1 MSRKKEKKRSFIS
14 ELREEGKVDSR
25 FLDKVSE
32 LTIEELIAIKLEHS
46 AKLMS
51 GKLYNFPLWYTLPYM
66 VRDALMNFVDRNC
79 KTKADMSNVLGIP
92 YNEFQQIYRKY
103 LE

>member
-1 MSRKKEKKRSFIS
+1 MSTKKEKKRSFTS
-14 ELREEGKVDSR
+14 ELREEGRIDSH
-25 FLDKVSE
+25 FLDKISD

-79 KTKADMSNVLGIP
+79 KTKMDMSNVLGIP
-92 YNEFQQIYRKY
+92 YSEFQQIYRKY

>member
-1 MSRKKEKKRSFIS
+1 MSTEKEKKRSFIS
-14 ELREEGKVDSR
+14 ELREEGRIDSH
-25 FLDKVSE
+25 FLDKVSD

-66 VRDALMNFVDRNC
+66 VRDALMNFVSRNC
-79 KTKADMSNVLGIP
+79 KTKMDMSNVLGVP
-92 YNEFQQIYRKY
+92 YNDFIQMYRKY

>member
-1 MSRKKEKKRSFIS
+1 MSREKAKKRSFIS
-14 ELREEGKVDSR
+14 ELREEGKIDSH
-25 FLDKVSE
+25 FLDKVSD

-46 AKLMS
+46 AKLIS
-51 GKLYNFPLWYTLPYM
+51 GKLYGFPLWYTLPYM
-66 VRDALMNFVDRNC
+66 VRDALMNFVNRNC

-92 YNEFQQIYRKY
+92 YSEFIQIYRKY

>member
-1 MSRKKEKKRSFIS
+1 MSTEKEKKRSFIS
-14 ELREEGKVDSR
+14 ELREEGRIDSH
-25 FLDKVSE
+25 FLDKVSD
-32 LTIEELIAIKLEHS
+32 LTIEELIAVKLEHS

-66 VRDALMNFVDRNC
+66 VRDALMNFVNRNC

-92 YNEFQQIYRKY
+92 YNEFIQIYRKY
-103 LE
+103 LQ